1 MGQKDNVFPSQDIQ
15 VSNFTKNAATGSPFH
30 PLMDQAERDAQ
41 HIFVDCFSYTE
52 EEAEKSLSI
61 GSNIDS
67 S

>member
-1 MGQKDNVFPSQDIQ
+1 MYFQ
-15 VSNFTKNAATGSPFH
+15 VKTSNFTKYAATGSLLH
-30 PLMDQAERDAQ
+30 PLMDQAECDAQ
-41 HIFVDCFSYTE
+41 HIFVDCFSYIE